1 MGSRTTEFV
10 LALLGGIFG
19 IFGAIFSIMF
29 GSLTQSNVQFLGWS
43 ALVFSAVAIVSSVLV
58 RIKPKIAGGLML
70 VSAIGGLVSIS
81 LFYVLPFILLIVGGL
96 MAVLKKQKPLP

>member
-1 MGSRTTEFV
+1 MSRTAEFV

-29 GSLTQSNVQFLGWS
+29 GSLTESNIQLLGWS
-43 ALVFSAVAIVSSVLV
+43 ALVFSTVAIVSSVLV

-70 VSAIGGLVSIS
+70 VSAVGGLVSIS
-81 LFYVLPFILLIVGGL
+81 LFYVLPFILLVVGGL
-96 MAVLKKQKPLP
+96 MSLLRKSTTK

>member
-1 MGSRTTEFV
+1 MSGRTTEFI

-19 IFGAIFSIMF
+19 IFAAIFAIMF
-29 GSLTQSNVQFLGWS
+29 GSFTESSVQLLGWS

-70 VSAIGGLVSIS
+70 VSAIGGLISIS
-81 LFYVLPFILLIVGGL
+81 LFYVLPFILLLVAGL
-96 MAVLKKQKPLP
+96 MSLLRKSTAK

>member
-1 MGSRTTEFV
+1 MQGRTAEFV

-19 IFGAIFSIMF
+19 IFGALFAIMF
-29 GSLTQSNVQFLGWS
+29 GSFIQDNIRFLGWS
-43 ALVFSAVAIVSSVLV
+43 ALVFSAIAIVSSVLV

-96 MAVLKKQKPLP
+96 MALLKKVKLSS